1 MHGSTIDRASSG
13 DECLTGDLT
22 AEDTLDLLVR
32 TDATKDV
39 DFDGFQ
45 VEQAHD
51 RVEGGLRHPVILP
64 RSGNPPLFLPNGGV
78 ARVRRS
84 TRATVLAQAVAL
96 LRRVGLQPS
105 LRAVAVVLLPL
116 DCRLA
121 RMDRERNRG
130 DDQRRAGLPVE

>member
-1 MHGSTIDRASSG
+1 MHGTTIDRASGG

-22 AEDTLDLLVR
+22 AEDTLHLLVR

-64 RSGNPPLFLPNGGV
+64 RSGNPPLFFAEWWRCPSSSIDSCNSTGASCCGT
-78 ARVRRS
+78 AASRSSIFSSGSRCCSSS
-84 TRATVLAQAVAL
+84 TRSPTGPDGS
-96 LRRVGLQPS
+96 RT
-105 LRAVAVVLLPL
+105 
-116 DCRLA
+116 
-121 RMDRERNRG
+121 
-130 DDQRRAGLPVE
+130 